1 MRFYFKDNLQIPTKT
16 NPPQSY
22 RISDIPQ
29 LQLKKPPLKETF
41 PFNPHLQSTL
51 QGKALLFEEIPFSQE
66 EIQAH
71 YENGYCTYVKGIDKN
86 ARNKYVCKRC
96 GNENQQIFASFLCA
110 RCKEECTY
118 CRNCMMMG
126 RISECTPLITW
137 NGTQLTQET
146 SEIAL
151 RWSGTLSQGQQE
163 ASDRMVEI
171 IEEQSELLIWA
182 VCGAG
187 KTEIL
192 FKGIEKALRQNQRV
206 CIATPRT
213 DVVLELAPRVQEVF
227 PEIKVLPVYGGSE
240 DRHHFSPLT
249 ISTTHQLFRF
259 QDAFDLV
266 ILDEMDAFPYSV
278 DKSLQYAV
286 QKARKEHSTLIYLTA
301 TPDKAWQEKCKY
313 KKIQFVTIPA
323 RFHQFPLPVP
333 NLQWCGNWEKALN
346 KDMLP
351 APLINW
357 VQERVTQNKPMLLFV
372 PKIHYMEKVKM
383 LLQSIVNSL
392 ETVHAEDP
400 ERKEKVQKMRKKE
413 VDLLITTTILERGV
427 TFPNVDVAVLGAENQ
442 IFTESALVQIAG
454 RVGRKKEF
462 PDGMITFFHY
472 GKTNSMVSAR
482 KQIMTSNKEARER
495 GMLFR

>member
-1 MRFYFKDNLQIPTKT
+1 MRFYLKDNLLIPTKT
-16 NPPQSY
+16 NPPQSC

-29 LQLKKPPLKETF
+29 LPLKNPPLNESF
-41 PFNPHLQSTL
+41 SFNPHLQSTL
-51 QGKALLFEEIPFSQE
+51 QGKALLLEELPFSQE

-86 ARNKYVCKRC
+86 PRNKYVCKRC
-96 GNENQQIFASFLCA
+96 GNENQQLFTSFPCA
-110 RCKEECTY
+110 RCKEKCTY
-118 CRNCMMMG
+118 CRNCIMMG

-137 NGTQLTQET
+137 SGPNLMQDT

-151 RWSGTLSQGQQE
+151 QWSGSLSPGQLE
-163 ASDRMVEI
+163 ASDKMVEI
-171 IEEQSELLIWA
+171 IDEQSELLIWA

-192 FKGIEKALRQNQRV
+192 FKGIEKALQHNQRV

-213 DVVLELAPRVQEVF
+213 DVVLELAPRLQEVF

-240 DRHHFSPLT
+240 DRHHYSPLT

-301 TPDKAWQEKCKY
+301 TPDKAWQEKCRY
-313 KKIQFVTIPA
+313 KKIHFVKIPA

-333 NLQWCGNWEKALN
+333 NFHWCGNWEKGLK
-346 KDMLP
+346 KDKLP
-351 APLINW
+351 VTLHNW
-357 VQERVTQNKPMLLFV
+357 IKERVPQNKPILIFV

-383 LLQSIVNSL
+383 LLKPIVGRI

-400 ERKEKVQKMRKKE
+400 VRKEKVQKMRDKE
-413 VDLLITTTILERGV
+413 VDILITTTILERGV
-427 TFPNVDVAVLGAENQ
+427 TFPNVDVAILGAENQ

-462 PDGMITFFHY
+462 PDGVITFFHY

-482 KQIMTSNKEARER
+482 KQIMTSNKEAREK
-495 GMLFR
+495 GMLFL